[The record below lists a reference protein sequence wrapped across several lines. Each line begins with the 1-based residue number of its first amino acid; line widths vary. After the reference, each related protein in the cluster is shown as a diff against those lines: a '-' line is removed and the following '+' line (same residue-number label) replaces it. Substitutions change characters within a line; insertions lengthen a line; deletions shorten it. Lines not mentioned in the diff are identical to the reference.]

1 MKLLSLF
8 RRESAVRNSLHPQ
21 MTWTSKSLGTAVSRT
36 GVFLRKQIW
45 IWPIVATVLLGTI
58 GILVSG
64 AISSTMRT
72 NMQSQLESLL
82 SVESEMLLN
91 WIRTNMA
98 NATATA
104 NNQAIRDSVQQ
115 LLAHQENVSNDV
127 HPTEVVELRRQL
139 QKQLGPTLSSHDY
152 AGYIIADKARRIIAA
167 ASDELIGREA
177 IPEYETVFQKAL
189 RGETSMTSPFGSLVV
204 IKDETGRL
212 SSGVPTMLVCAPIRD
227 TDFEVVGVLALRIR
241 PELEFT
247 RILQL
252 GQFGRSGETYA
263 FDKSG
268 LMTSNSRFDEDL
280 ILCGILPDRDGA
292 QSILNVQLRD
302 PGGNLLEG
310 YRPAVRRSQQPL
322 TKCVAAAINGVD
334 GVDIDGY
341 RDYRGVWSLGAWKWF
356 PEFEMGVVTEMD
368 RDEAYRPLTILQWTF
383 RSLLVLLASSS
394 VAIFLFSVRVA
405 RLQREAQKAAIELK
419 QLGQYELE
427 EKLGSGGMG
436 VVFKGRHAMLRRPA
450 AIKLLN
456 VDKVNDA
463 SIHRFEREVQI
474 TCKLNHPNTI
484 AIYDYGR
491 TPEGV
496 FYYAMEYLD
505 GIDLQSLV
513 EKYGPQPEARVINI
527 LRQICGSLYEAHL
540 QGLVHR
546 DIKPAN
552 VMLNRR
558 GAETDVVKV
567 LDFGLVKAVDD
578 TKQAAMTMANSL
590 TGTPL
595 YMAPE
600 AIQSPGSVDA
610 RSDIYAVG
618 ALGYFLL
625 TGQPVFEAETL
636 IQLCQMHIDAVPVPP
651 SKRTTQPVSAE
662 LEATLL
668 KCLDKVRTRRPN
680 TARDLAHL
688 LQQVPVHGDWPETIA
703 EAWWNSHEAGTT
715 PVISTNPGPAD
726 SPYSHT
732 VVDQS
737 RV

>member
-1 MKLLSLF
+1 
-8 RRESAVRNSLHPQ
+8 
-21 MTWTSKSLGTAVSRT
+21 MTWASKSLNTAVSRT

-45 IWPIVATVLLGTI
+45 IWPIVATILLGTI
-58 GILVSG
+58 GLFVNQS
-64 AISSTMRT
+64 ISRAMRA
-72 NMQSQLESLL
+72 NMQSQLETLL
-82 SVESEMLLN
+82 SVETEMLLN
-91 WIRTNMA
+91 WIHTNIA

-104 NNQAIRDSVQQ
+104 NNQAIRESIQTLIEHQEATVGNVPATDVKELQR
-115 LLAHQENVSNDV
+115 LLA
-127 HPTEVVELRRQL
+127 
-139 QKQLGPTLSSHDY
+139 KQLGPTLSSHDY
-152 AGYIIADKARRIIAA
+152 AGYIVAGKSGNVIAA
-167 ASDELIGREA
+167 ETEELIGREI
-177 IPEYETVFQKAL
+177 IPEFEVLFQKAL
-189 RGETSMTSPFGSLVV
+189 KGEASITPPFGSVV
-204 IKDETGRL
+204 MLKDESGRL
-212 SSGVPTMLVCAPIRD
+212 RSGVPTMLVCAPVRD
-227 TDFEVVGVLALRIR
+227 TDFEIIGVLALRIR

-252 GQFGRSGETYA
+252 GQLGNSGETYA

-268 LMTSNSRFDEDL
+268 LMVSNSRFDEDL
-280 ILCGILPDRDGA
+280 FLCGILPDLEGA
-292 QSILNVQLRD
+292 RSILNVQLRD
-302 PGGNLLEG
+302 PAGNMTEG

-322 TKCVAAAINGVD
+322 TKSVSEAISGVD
-334 GVDIDGY
+334 GVDIEGY
-341 RDYRGVWSLGAWKWF
+341 RDYRGVWTLGAWKWF
-356 PEFEMGVVTEMD
+356 PEFEMGVVTELD

-383 RSLLVLLASSS
+383 RTLLFLLATSS
-394 VAIFLFSVRVA
+394 VAIFLFTVRVA

-505 GIDLQSLV
+505 GLDLQGLV
-513 EKYGPQPEARVINI
+513 EKYGPQPEGRVVNI
-527 LRQICGSLYEAHL
+527 LRQICGSLYEAHS

-558 GAETDVVKV
+558 GAESDVVKV

-578 TKQAAMTMANSL
+578 SKQAAMTMANSL

-610 RSDIYAVG
+610 RSDLYAVG

-625 TGQPVFEAETL
+625 TGHPVFEAETL
-636 IQLCQMHIDAVPVPP
+636 LQLCQMHIDAVPVPP
-651 SKRTTQPVSAE
+651 SQRTKQTISPE
-662 LEATLL
+662 LETTLL
-668 KCLDKVRTRRPN
+668 MCLDKVRTRRPN
-680 TARDLAHL
+680 TARELAHL
-688 LQQVPVHGDWPETIA
+688 LLDVPAQGNWPEATA
-703 EAWWNSHEAGTT
+703 EAWWNSHEAGTV
-715 PVISTNPGPAD
+715 PVISANPGPAD

-732 VVDQS
+732 IVDQS
-737 RV
+737 KA